1 MATKNAKV
9 AFKYKEAKLLVNLDD
24 NAMIILK
31 GILGK

>member
-1 MATKNAKV
+1 MTTKNAKV
-9 AFKYKEAKLLVNLDD
+9 ALKYKEAKPLGNLDE